1 MLLKDKI
8 VVITGAG
15 RGIGRGLALAFADA
29 GCHVAALARS
39 AEEIEETA
47 EAVRERG
54 RDAVTLPCDVT
65 NRDDVQG
72 AMDAVLE
79 RFGCIDILVNN
90 AGYARFQKI
99 EDLPVDE
106 WLRTIDVNLHGPF
119 YCIKAVLPHMIARR
133 AGRIINISSLA
144 GLKPYAEQG
153 AYCASKHGLNGLSKV
168 LAMELRPYGIGVH
181 CICPGGID
189 TQLTREAMP
198 HREKSDW
205 MTPDDVAH
213 AALYLA
219 TLSPRASTD
228 ELIVRRFD
236 SVPLGG

>member
-54 RDAVTLPCDVT
+54 RDAVALPCDVT

-198 HREKSDW
+198 HRDKSDW